1 MNRRKAKMEKYEII
15 QWDESNKVIRKLQSN
30 IEFRGSVDDKETDF
44 KVGDIVGCIIR
55 ANHPA
60 PLDNVQVWP
69 VGKGA
74 KDKPILIM
82 NGIERTAF

>member
-1 MNRRKAKMEKYEII
+1 MDREIPTMEKYVII
-15 QWDESNKVIRKLQSN
+15 QWDKFSKVIRNLQSN
-30 IEFRGSVDDKETDF
+30 IEFRGSIDDKETDF
-44 KVGDIVGCIIR
+44 KVGDIVGCIIS

-60 PLDNVQVWP
+60 PLNNVQVWP
-69 VGKGA
+69 VGEGA